1 VSRKVRMQQEFVVLP
16 EKREREESGKR
27 YWTITRKRYLAAWLF
42 MLPALVLLAVFT
54 FYPLVYGVI
63 LAFFENNLIR
73 EPRFVGVDNFV
84 KAFQDGDFWLAML
97 HSALYLLIV
106 PLIQVAAISM
116 ALLVNQKLKGV
127 VFFRSLFYLPV
138 ITSLVVAAVVW
149 KWMYAPDY
157 GLINSGIRWFS
168 ETVQQVSIRRFKGPG
183 WLTDPALAL
192 GSIAFVTFWK
202 GIGYYMVIYLAGLQ
216 AVPKELEEAGK
227 LDGAKGW
234 SMARYIIIPLLMP
247 TVALCT
253 IMSTIAALRVFDE
266 VLVMSGGAQGNP
278 NKSTLVASTYIY
290 GRAFGSIRGQF
301 EFGYAAALSLILAAF
316 IWVFTLINLKFFSKG
331 GLEYYS

>member
-1 VSRKVRMQQEFVVLP
+1 MEQEFAVRP
-16 EKREREESGKR
+16 EPRERPRAG
-27 YWTITRKRYLAAWLF
+27 YWTITRKRYAAAWLF
-42 MLPALVLLAVFT
+42 MLPALILLGLFT
-54 FYPLVYGVI
+54 FYPLVYGII
-63 LAFFENNLIR
+63 LAFYENNLIR
-73 EPRFVGVDNFV
+73 EPKFVGLDNFS
-84 KAFQDGDFWLAML
+84 KAFQDGDFLLAML

-106 PLIQVAAISM
+106 PLIQLASIGM

-127 VFFRSLFYLPV
+127 VFFRSLYYVPV

-149 KWMYAPDY
+149 KWLYAPDY
-157 GLINSGIRWFS
+157 GLINSGIRWFA
-168 ETVQQVSIRRFKGPG
+168 ETVQQTSIRRFRGPG

-216 AVPKELEEAGK
+216 AIPKELEEAGK

-234 SMARYIIIPLLMP
+234 SMARHITIPLLMP

-253 IMSTIAALRVFDE
+253 IISTIGALRVFDE
-266 VLVMSGGAQGNP
+266 VLVMSGGALGNP

-290 GRAFGSIRGQF
+290 GRAFGSISGQF
-301 EFGYAAALSLILAAF
+301 EFGYAAALSLILAAV